1 MKYKL
6 DAAKTKEADTQKGN
20 VRISETGAYK
30 GEFVQAKKCVAGSG
44 TEGVEFTFQA
54 EDGSTAN
61 WMRLYTVKADGTEV
75 FGMGLIMAAMTC
87 LKVREMEPETIT
99 IEEWDKSANAKLP
112 VEIENYTA
120 LCHKPIGVLLQKE
133 LKDNDKFAMNIIGF
147 FEAST
152 DKTATEILEK
162 KPATALVKKIA
173 ALHDRDSRSKDDGT
187 DGGFSAPAPA
197 AVVPPP
203 GDFDDF
209 DNDLPF

>member
-6 DAAKTKEADTQKGN
+6 DAAKTKEADVQRGN
-20 VRISETGAYK
+20 VRIDKTGAYK

-44 TEGVEFTFQA
+44 TEGIEFTFQA

-99 IEEWDKSANAKLP
+99 VEEWDKNANAKVP
-112 VEIENYTA
+112 VEIENYSS

-133 LKDNDKFAMNIIGF
+133 LKDNDKFAMNIVGF

-173 ALHDRDSRSKDDGT
+173 ALHDRDSRSKDDG
-187 DGGFSAPAPA
+187 GFSAPAPVA
-197 AVVPPP
+197 AAPA
-203 GDFDDF
+203 GSFEDFDS
-209 DNDLPF
+209 DLPF

>member
-6 DAAKTKEADTQKGN
+6 DAAKTKEADVQKGN

-99 IEEWDKSANAKLP
+99 VEEWDKSANAKLP

-133 LKDNDKFAMNIIGF
+133 LKDNDKFQMNIVGF
-147 FEAST
+147 FEAAT

-173 ALHDRDSRSKDDGT
+173 ALHDRDSRSKDDG
-187 DGGFSAPAPA
+187 GFSAPAPVA
-197 AVVPPP
+197 PASTSVS
-203 GDFDDF
+203 GDPFEDDLDF
-209 DNDLPF
+209 